1 MQNDVT
7 ALLLA
12 WSNGDRAALDALL
25 PLVYA
30 ELRRRAHQKLQR
42 EDKGH
47 SMQTTDLVHEVYL
60 KLVDQR
66 RAQWQNRAHF
76 YAIAA
81 RLMRRILVDN
91 ARNRHAQKRGSGRPP
106 VSLDEAPTLVAAP
119 GVDFVLLDDALNRLQ
134 EMDERQASVV
144 ELRFFA
150 GLSVEETAH
159 VLELSP
165 ATVKREWA
173 TARAWLFREM
183 GGGPAPQGRASD

>member
-1 MQNDVT
+1 MSNDVT

-42 EDKGH
+42 EDPAH
-47 SMQTTDLVHEVYL
+47 AMQTTDLVHEVYL

-91 ARNRHAQKRGSGRPP
+91 ARNRRAQKRGSGRTPLP
-106 VSLDEAPTLVAAP
+106 LDEAPTLAAAP
-119 GVDFVLLDDALNRLQ
+119 DVDFVLLDDALNRLQ
-134 EMDERQASVV
+134 AMDERQGSVV

-159 VLELSP
+159 VLGLSP

-183 GGGPAPQGRASD
+183 SGTSPD